1 MGFVPDPQ
9 HVRINRLFD
18 ASLNRYR
25 VAEGLWIGSE
35 RQSRRQS
42 LLARANQ
49 QHHSSSTACAAASAS
64 ASAGGP
70 SPTGRSTS
78 KRSVTSSSSGRL
90 TNLGGSF
97 AAGNGTRASLP
108 PQSEERRTSSPESTT
123 PLVSAVTPLPR
134 GFCAERRAPIHAP
147 LDEADA
153 AALIQAAA
161 LKRKHKIERAATG
174 IQARRVVLRR
184 LRSWNRPRRHAAAA
198 QPTRTVPRWPY

>member
-49 QHHSSSTACAAASAS
+49 HHSSSTACAASSSAI
-64 ASAGGP
+64 AGGS
-70 SPTGRSTS
+70 SPTGRTS
-78 KRSVTSSSSGRL
+78 KRSASTSSSGRL
-90 TNLGGSF
+90 TNLGGSP
-97 AAGNGTRASLP
+97 AGNGKRASLS
-108 PQSEERRTSSPESTT
+108 PQSERRTSSPESTT

-134 GFCAERRAPIHAP
+134 GFCGERRAPIHAP
-147 LDEADA
+147 LDETDA

-161 LKRKHKIERAATG
+161 LKRKHKVERAATAV
-174 IQARRVVLRR
+174 QARRVVLRR
-184 LRSWNRPRRHAAAA
+184 LRSLNRPRRLTAAA
-198 QPTRTVPRWPY
+198 QPTRTDPRWPH

>member
-49 QHHSSSTACAAASAS
+49 HHSSSTACAASAS
-64 ASAGGP
+64 AIAGGA

-78 KRSVTSSSSGRL
+78 KRSVTSSSGRL
-90 TNLGGSF
+90 TNLGGSL
-97 AAGNGTRASLP
+97 AGNGTRASLS

-184 LRSWNRPRRHAAAA
+184 LRSLNRPRRPTAAA
-198 QPTRTVPRWPY
+198 QPTRTDPRWPH

>member
-78 KRSVTSSSSGRL
+78 KRSVTSSSGRL

-184 LRSWNRPRRHAAAA
+184 LRSLNRPRRPTAAA
-198 QPTRTVPRWPY
+198 QPTRTDPRWPH

>member
-49 QHHSSSTACAAASAS
+49 HHSSSTACAVSAT
-64 ASAGGP
+64 AGGS
-70 SPTGRSTS
+70 SPTGRTS
-78 KRSVTSSSSGRL
+78 KRSVSTSSGRL

-134 GFCAERRAPIHAP
+134 GFCGERRAPVHAP
-147 LDEADA
+147 LDETDA

-161 LKRKHKIERAATG
+161 LKRKHKVERAATAV
-174 IQARRVVLRR
+174 QARRVVLRR
-184 LRSWNRPRRHAAAA
+184 LRSLNRPRRLTAAA
-198 QPTRTVPRWPY
+198 QPTRTHLRWPH